1 MSKLPDVEALALFA
15 KVAEAG
21 SFSAA
26 AEDAGLSKA
35 TVSKAVGR
43 LEARLGTA
51 LFHRTSRRLS
61 LTETGVVLAARA
73 ARILAEGEAAE
84 AEAAAEAVAPRGRVK
99 LAAPMSFG
107 LRHLGP
113 ALPEFLQRY
122 PDISVDLQ
130 LSDQTVDL
138 IAGGFDAAL
147 RIGALVDSSLRA
159 RRLADVPRLTVGA
172 PAYFEKHGRPEHPR
186 DLKRHACLDYAYM
199 PGGAGW
205 RYINRV
211 DGREETVKVSGPLV
225 SNNTDVQVPTLLAG
239 LGVAIAPEFLVADE
253 LADGRLEAV
262 LPDWTPPPIAL
273 HLVTPPSSP
282 RPSKVTALVEF
293 LAKRFAG

>member
-1 MSKLPDVEALALFA
+1 MSRLPDVEALALFA
-15 KVAEAG
+15 KVAETG

-26 AEDAGLSKA
+26 AADAGLSKA
-35 TVSKAVGR
+35 TVSKAVTR

-51 LFHRTSRRLS
+51 LFHRTSRRLA

-84 AEAAAEAVAPRGRVK
+84 AEAAAEAATPRGRVK

-113 ALPEFLQRY
+113 ALAEFLTRY
-122 PDISVDLQ
+122 PDISVELQ

-138 IAGGFDAAL
+138 VAGGFDAAL

-172 PAYFEKHGRPEHPR
+172 PAYFERHGRPVEPR
-186 DLKRHACLDYAYM
+186 DLKRHACLDYAYL
-199 PGGAGW
+199 PGGGW
-205 RYINRV
+205 RYLHRL

-225 SNNTDVQVPTLLAG
+225 ANNTDVQLPTLLAG
-239 LGVAIAPEFLVADE
+239 LGVAIVPVFMIEQE

-262 LPDWTPPPIAL
+262 MFDWTPPPIGL
-273 HLVTPPSSP
+273 HLVTPPSTP

-293 LAKRFAG
+293 LAERFGR